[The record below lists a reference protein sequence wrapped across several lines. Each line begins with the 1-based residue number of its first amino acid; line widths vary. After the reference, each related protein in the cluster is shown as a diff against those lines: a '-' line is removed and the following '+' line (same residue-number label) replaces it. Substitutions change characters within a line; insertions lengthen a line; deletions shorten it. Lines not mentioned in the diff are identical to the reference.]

1 MWEIDDHY
9 RHYGRLIP
17 IGLRSEMMS
26 HWGHKKDGVLVVI
39 MGHRVPLGHFG
50 DAVLVVGIRD
60 GDL

>member
-1 MWEIDDHY
+1 
-9 RHYGRLIP
+9 
-17 IGLRSEMMS
+17 MMS